1 MQLSKEHKTL
11 IANELSRRST
21 KTSQNQLALQADVSS
36 ATISQMLNNNW
47 KLISDALWRKVQV
60 TLRIDPKWNIA
71 KTHNFL
77 QVKQLLSVAKSESL
91 SIGISDSAGKGKTEA
106 FINFERDH
114 ENVIYVECKNYW
126 TKKSYIKQ
134 LLINTGLSSI
144 GTTEELINRFIKH
157 LKGLDTPLLIIDQ
170 FDKLKDPQLDLF
182 MDFYNDLSGHCG
194 FVVSGVEALEKR
206 IIKGVNREK
215 IGYAELYS
223 RIGKKFIKLAPITE
237 QDVKQICNANGITDG
252 DDVSFIYHNSE
263 GDLRRVRR
271 DIDKIKIKLKAN
283 QKKSA

>member
-1 MQLSKEHKTL
+1 M
-11 IANELSRRST
+11 
-21 KTSQNQLALQADVSS
+21 
-36 ATISQMLNNNW
+36 
-47 KLISDALWRKVQV
+47 
-60 TLRIDPKWNIA
+60 
-71 KTHNFL
+71 
-77 QVKQLLSVAKSESL
+77 
-91 SIGISDSAGKGKTEA
+91 
-106 FINFERDH
+106 
-114 ENVIYVECKNYW
+114 
-126 TKKSYIKQ
+126 
-134 LLINTGLSSI
+134 

-157 LKGLDTPLLIIDQ
+157 LKGLAAPLLIIDQ

-223 RIGKKFIKLAPITE
+223 RIGKKFIKLAPIME
-237 QDVKQICNANGITDG
+237 ADVQQICIVNGI
-252 DDVSFIYHNSE
+252 DDVDDMSFIYHNSE

-271 DIDKIKIKLKAN
+271 DIDKIKLKAN

>member
-1 MQLSKEHKTL
+1 MQNSHKLL
-11 IANELSRRST
+11 ITDALAKRST
-21 KTSQNQLALQADVSS
+21 KTSQNQLALQADVSP

-47 KLISDALWRKVQV
+47 ALISDAMWRKVQV
-60 TLRIDPKWNIA
+60 TLRIDPKWNTA
-71 KTHNFL
+71 ATHNFL
-77 QVKQLLSVAKSESL
+77 QIQQLLNVAKLQSL
-91 SIGISDSAGKGKTEA
+91 SIGISDSAGKGKTQA
-106 FINFERDH
+106 FTAFERD
-114 ENVIYVECKNYW
+114 NANIIYVECKNYW
-126 TKKSYIKQ
+126 SKKSYIKQ
-134 LLINTGLSSI
+134 LLINTGLSSL
-144 GTTEELINRFIKH
+144 GTTEELINRFVKH
-157 LKGLDTPLLIIDQ
+157 LKGLETPLLIIDQ

-237 QDVKQICNANGITDG
+237 ADVKQICEANGVTEADE
-252 DDVSFIYHNSE
+252 VSFIYQNSE

-271 DIDKIKIKLKAN
+271 DIDKIKLKSNA
-283 QKKSA
+283 KKTA